1 VEKPRLLKKDNT
13 KSMFTFITVPTDLV
27 ANISSA
33 SGGIFT
39 DMLPVAYVVIGV
51 ALGLTLLTWAVSQFR
66 GRTRKGY

>member
-1 VEKPRLLKKDNT
+1 
-13 KSMFTFITVPTDLV
+13 MFTFITVPTDLV
-27 ANISSA
+27 ASIATN

-66 GRTRKGY
+66 GRARKGY